1 MSVIKILEDTFF
13 DWLSEFGTVV
23 FANQSLGIQDYPFI
37 VCNLKSFD
45 KIGTDQEIYN
55 LKNDEVV
62 RYGMRSF
69 SISIDIYDSENG
81 NAQEIAQNIINSID
95 SRKTYKI
102 FRNIN
107 LVLDNNVKAI
117 NLTTFIKSTFEQRI
131 HIDIQAKYT
140 TNIQEKIETIDL
152 KNVEIKGILNA
163 IS

>member
-1 MSVIKILEDTFF
+1 MSSIKILEDTIF
-13 DWLSEFGTVV
+13 DWLSEFGSVV
-23 FANQSLGIQDYPFI
+23 FANKSIGIQDYPFI

-62 RYGMRSF
+62 RYGMRIF

-81 NAQEIAQNIINSID
+81 NTQEIAQNIINSIG
-95 SRKTYKI
+95 SRKTSKL

-107 LVLDNNVKAI
+107 LVLDNEAV

>member
-1 MSVIKILEDTFF
+1 MSTIKIIEDTIF

-55 LKNDEVV
+55 LKNDEVN

-69 SISIDIYDSENG
+69 SISLDIYDSENG
-81 NAQEIAQNIINSID
+81 NAQEISQSIINSID
-95 SRKTYKI
+95 SRKTYKL

-107 LVLDNNVKAI
+107 LVLDSDTKAV
-117 NLTTFIKSTFEQRI
+117 NLTAFIKSTFEQRN
-131 HIDIQAKYT
+131 HIDIQVKYT
-140 TNIQEKIETIDL
+140 KNILEKIETIDL

>member
-1 MSVIKILEDTFF
+1 MSSIKILEDTIF
-13 DWLSEFGTVV
+13 DWISEFGSVV
-23 FANQSLGIQDYPFI
+23 FANKSIGIQDYPFI

>member
-1 MSVIKILEDTFF
+1 MSSIKILEDTIF
-13 DWLSEFGTVV
+13 DWLSEFGSVV
-23 FANQSLGIQDYPFI
+23 FANKSIGIQDYPFI

-62 RYGMRSF
+62 RYGMRIF

-81 NAQEIAQNIINSID
+81 NTQEIAQNIINSIG
-95 SRKTYKI
+95 SRKTSKL

-107 LVLDNNVKAI
+107 LVLDNDAKAV

>member
-1 MSVIKILEDTFF
+1 MICFRKSEIKIL
-13 DWLSEFGTVV
+13 
-23 FANQSLGIQDYPFI
+23 AQSSM
-37 VCNLKSFD
+37 K
-45 KIGTDQEIYN
+45 
-55 LKNDEVV
+55 
-62 RYGMRSF
+62 MRNF
-69 SISIDIYDSENG
+69 QIS
-81 NAQEIAQNIINSID
+81 
-95 SRKTYKI
+95 KL

-107 LVLDNNVKAI
+107 LVLDNDAKAV